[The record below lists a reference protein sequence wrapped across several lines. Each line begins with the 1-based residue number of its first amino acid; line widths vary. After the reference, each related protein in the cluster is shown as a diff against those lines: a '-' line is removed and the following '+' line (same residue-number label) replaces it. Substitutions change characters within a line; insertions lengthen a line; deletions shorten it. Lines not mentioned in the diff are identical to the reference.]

1 MLKGKTA
8 IVTGGTRGI
17 GFSIVKTY
25 LDNGANVALLGSRK
39 ESVDKA
45 LEKLSEYKDRVMG
58 LWPNLTDP
66 EEVKTAFEEVR
77 DRFGRID
84 ILANNAGIS
93 SKTSIY
99 DFTLDEFEKV
109 MDINVTAVFVCTQA
123 AARIMKEQGGGT
135 IICTSS
141 MV

>member
-45 LEKLSEYKDRVMG
+45 LDKLSEYKDRVMG

-77 DRFGRID
+77 NRFGRID

>member
-1 MLKGKTA
+1 MFMLKGKTA

-45 LEKLSEYKDRVMG
+45 LDKLSEYKDRVMG

-84 ILANNAGIS
+84 ILAKDRKSTRLNS
-93 SKTSIY
+93 SH
-99 DFTLDEFEKV
+99 
-109 MDINVTAVFVCTQA
+109 Q
-123 AARIMKEQGGGT
+123 
-135 IICTSS
+135 II
-141 MV
+141 

>member
-45 LEKLSEYKDRVMG
+45 LDKLSEYKDRVMG

-93 SKTSIY
+93 SKTSI
-99 DFTLDEFEKV
+99 
-109 MDINVTAVFVCTQA
+109 
-123 AARIMKEQGGGT
+123 
-135 IICTSS
+135 
-141 MV
+141 